1 MSAHDGTSWMLGP
14 HGHERTQSPNS
25 GISTAGLGIN
35 NVHTL
40 SRAFERSVCRS
51 CLGVSSLFIGV
62 HCGQRTYQLSQ
73 TAETLLR
80 QDAPSSVCF
89 SEGNKACLAIPSVDM
104 NVLLS
109 AGKGKYSTALAYPQH
124 ETTILG
130 TAHLPEQNA
139 VGQKSHFPLLFS
151 YLAPQPLLFKGCTF
165 TWLLGLSF
173 PHS

>member
-1 MSAHDGTSWMLGP
+1 MLGP

-25 GISTAGLGIN
+25 GISTASLGVN

-40 SRAFERSVCRS
+40 SCAFEWSVCRS
-51 CLGVSSLFIGV
+51 CLGVSSLFIRV

-73 TAETLLR
+73 TAETPLR
-80 QDAPSSVCF
+80 QEAPSSVF
-89 SEGNKACLAIPSVDM
+89 FRRKQSLPWDPVGRDR

-109 AGKGKYSTALAYPQH
+109 AGKGKHSPALAYPQH
-124 ETTILG
+124 KTTILG
-130 TAHLPEQNA
+130 TAHLPEQNT
-139 VGQKSHFPLLFS
+139 VGQKSDFPLLFS

-165 TWLLGLSF
+165 MWLLGLSF